1 MPPIAPPG
9 KPSFVSG
16 VADCVEGRFVPVADA
31 VSDTLDSEDGVNE
44 RGSDV
49 DGVADA

>member
-1 MPPIAPPG
+1 MPPIAPPD
-9 KPSFVSG
+9 KPSVVSG
-16 VADCVEGRFVPVADA
+16 VADCFEGRCVFVADA
-31 VSDTLDSEDGVNE
+31 VSDTLESEDGVNE